1 LDKWLEKIASL
12 LEYFFRFKG
21 LKVQVFYYTE
31 RITLAPGASIDML
44 YDIPMGKE
52 AFLKDIKVKQ
62 FSNIQ
67 NFSIDL
73 YVDSENF
80 PLVIP
85 AAGSAPALIILDD
98 DVLDLSR
105 YVNTN
110 NKARV
115 SVKNNDLGNNL
126 DIYYRIRGY
135 NFK

>member
-1 LDKWLEKIASL
+1 MELLLKKIADL

-31 RITLAPGASIDML
+31 RIILAPGATIDKQ
-44 YDIPMGKE
+44 YDIPTGKE
-52 AFLKDIKVKQ
+52 AFFKDLKVKQ

-73 YVDSENF
+73 FVDSENF
-80 PLVIP
+80 PLYIP
-85 AAGSAPALIILDD
+85 AIGSSGSLMILDD

-110 NKARV
+110 NKALVRIT
-115 SVKNNDLGNNL
+115 NNDVANNL
-126 DIYYRIRGY
+126 DIYFRIRGY